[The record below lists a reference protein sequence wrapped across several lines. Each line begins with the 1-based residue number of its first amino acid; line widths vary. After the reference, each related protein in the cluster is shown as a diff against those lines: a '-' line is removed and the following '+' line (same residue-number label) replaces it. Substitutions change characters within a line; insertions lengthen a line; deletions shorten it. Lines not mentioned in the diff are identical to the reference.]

1 MARARGK
8 DSCRDHEKNN
18 CWRSLSSQH
27 VGMSFGSD
35 SLENRTIG
43 FVADQVFAK
52 VDEGGIDS
60 LSDVER
66 ALYVAFNIDTG
77 IASES
82 VYAIFH
88 HMPQLL
94 PYGVE
99 ALETVGLSEQAA
111 AFTAILDLLPAP
123 AEDEADRFDQV
134 MAIQKDDPERD
145 ERIQDL
151 DAIFDS
157 DLADKAFY
165 RFIQQH
171 ESEFLPR

>member
-1 MARARGK
+1 M
-8 DSCRDHEKNN
+8 
-18 CWRSLSSQH
+18 SS
-27 VGMSFGSD
+27 GSD

-52 VDEGGIDS
+52 VDKGGFES

-82 VYAIFH
+82 VFAIFH
-88 HMPQLL
+88 HMPHLL
-94 PYGVE
+94 PYAVE
-99 ALETVGLSEQAA
+99 ALDAVGLSKQAD
-111 AFTAILDLLPAP
+111 AFAAILDLLPMP
-123 AEDEADRFDQV
+123 AEDEDERLDQV

-145 ERIQDL
+145 EKIQAL
-151 DAIFDS
+151 DAKFDS
-157 DLADKAFY
+157 KLADEAFY

-171 ESEFLPR
+171 GNEFLPR